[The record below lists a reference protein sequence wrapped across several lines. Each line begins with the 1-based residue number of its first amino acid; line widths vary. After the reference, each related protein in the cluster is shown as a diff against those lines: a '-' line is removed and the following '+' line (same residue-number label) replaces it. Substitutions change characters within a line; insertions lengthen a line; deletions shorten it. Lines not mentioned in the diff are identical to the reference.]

1 MHGAILT
8 VLILMGAQAP
18 PARPPVTVDVQ
29 RATQHDRDGWTALKD
44 GRADLALTEFQAA
57 LQVNPEYA
65 DALHGLGKAN
75 MALQRYPDAV
85 SALERCRLSYLHGG
99 TEDAERR
106 LIETGARQA
115 QLQKLKQQLSQ
126 AQLNGDQSI
135 GSNNYV
141 ANLRQQIRDLEG
153 VRDPGPMVAEEGA
166 VPAFVSLELGSAY
179 FRVNRL
185 ADAEHMFRDA
195 IAAEPKF
202 GEAHSN
208 LALVCLLTNRAA
220 EAEEHIR
227 IAEEAKF
234 KVNPELKRRV
244 REALGKQS

>member
-1 MHGAILT
+1 MRGAILA
-8 VLILMGAQAP
+8 VLMLAGVQAP
-18 PARPPVTVDVQ
+18 PSRPPMSLDVQ
-29 RATQHDRDGWTALKD
+29 RAKQHDIEGWKALGDGHAD
-44 GRADLALTEFQAA
+44 RAVGEFEAA
-57 LQVNPEYA
+57 LQINPEYA

-75 MALQRYPDAV
+75 MALQRYPEAV
-85 SALERCRLSYLHGG
+85 AALERCRLSYVHGG

-106 LIETGARQA
+106 LIDNGARQA
-115 QLQKLKQQLSQ
+115 QLDKLKQQLEQ

-135 GSNNYV
+135 GANNYI

-153 VRDPGPMVAEEGA
+153 VRDPGPVVGEEGT

-185 ADAEHMFRDA
+185 ADAERMFRDA
-195 IAAEPKF
+195 LAAQPKF

-208 LALVCLLTNRAA
+208 LALVCLLTGRAA
-220 EAEEHIR
+220 EADEHIR
-227 IAEEAKF
+227 AAEEAKF

-244 REALGKQS
+244 REALGK

>member
-1 MHGAILT
+1 MHGALLAVMIL
-8 VLILMGAQAP
+8 IGEQAP
-18 PARPPVTVDVQ
+18 PARPTMTVDVR
-29 RATQHDRDGWTALKD
+29 RAKQHDGDGWKALEEGHAD
-44 GRADLALTEFQAA
+44 RALAEFQAA
-57 LQVNPEYA
+57 LQINPEYA
-65 DALHGLGKAN
+65 DALHGLGKAS

-106 LIETGARQA
+106 LIETSARQA
-115 QLQKLKQQLSQ
+115 QLQTLKQRLAQ
-126 AQLNGDQSI
+126 AQLNADQSI
-135 GSNNYV
+135 GSNNAIAV
-141 ANLRQQIRDLEG
+141 LRQQIRDLEG
-153 VRDPGPMVAEEGA
+153 VRDPGPMVAEEGS
-166 VPAFVSLELGSAY
+166 VPAFLSLELGSAY

-185 ADAEHMFRDA
+185 PEAERMFRDA
-195 IAAEPKF
+195 IAAQPAF

-244 REALGKQS
+244 REALGKS